1 MKKSHHNSCKELSQ
15 RTINKIK
22 KNKDSNN
29 SNSLIALEC
38 IEYLQSLK
46 TGGGGQNSS
55 SIADIV

>member
-38 IEYLQSLK
+38 IEYLQSFK
-46 TGGGGQNSS
+46 TGGGGA
-55 SIADIV
+55 II